1 MSKKYKILNWAK
13 ESEIELLLADGF
25 EDAILGVSRQLN
37 RYSVI
42 YDYEKCLQILID
54 RDNFTHEDAEEYMQY
69 NVVGAYVG
77 ENTPSFLILS

>member
-1 MSKKYKILNWAK
+1 MNKKYKILNWAK
-13 ESEIELLLADGF
+13 EFEIQLLLADGF
-25 EDAILGVSRQLN
+25 EDAILGVSQQFN

-42 YDYEKCLQILID
+42 YDYQKCLQILID
-54 RDNFTHEDAEEYMQY
+54 RDNFTHDDAEEYMQY